1 MVYIVYMFQSFF
13 RKIKL
18 ILSDR
23 GLVTKLVFV
32 LIMFIVLRFLTT
44 VPLPGIDTAA
54 LTKFLNNNQLFAFLN
69 IFSGGGLTAMSI
81 VALGVGPYI
90 TSSIILQLLTMV
102 IPRLKELYHE
112 SGEQG
117 RQNFS
122 QYSRYLT
129 VVFAFIQGFGIIS
142 ILKSQGIFVET
153 SSLVVIQ
160 NIIVLMGG
168 SFLTLWIAD
177 LISEFGIGNGAS
189 MVIFLGIVATIPK
202 HFSQA
207 LFSYEPTQLFTYAGV
222 VISIVAMLWLTVAIN
237 EAERRVPVT
246 YTKQS
251 RNGITTG
258 GADTH
263 IPLKLTLAGVMPII
277 FAGSLLT
284 LPQII
289 AQFATVSNSSLL
301 QTIGNGLT
309 RFQNNQLAYGIVYFV
324 LVFLF
329 TYFYAAVTFDTTAT
343 ADRLQK
349 GGAFIPN
356 VRPGTAT
363 AEFLGVILSRITLY
377 GGFFLATIAVLPL
390 ILQNVTG
397 NSSFAIGGTSILIA
411 VSVVIDLIKKLSAQ
425 ADMREY

>member
-1 MVYIVYMFQSFF
+1 MFQSFF
-13 RKIKL
+13 HKLKL
-18 ILSDR
+18 IFSDR
-23 GLVTKLVFV
+23 GLVTKILFV
-32 LIMFIVLRFLTT
+32 LGMFILMRLLTT
-44 VPLPGIDTAA
+44 IPLPGVDTTA
-54 LTKFLNNNQLFAFLN
+54 LNKFFANNQLFAFLN
-69 IFSGGGLTAMSI
+69 IFSGGGLSMMSI

-117 RQNFS
+117 RQKFT

-129 VVFAFIQGFGIIS
+129 VVFALIQGFGIIS
-142 ILKSQGIFVET
+142 ILRTQNIFIDTTTIV
-153 SSLVVIQ
+153 LIQ
-160 NIIVLMGG
+160 NIIILMGG

-177 LISEFGIGNGAS
+177 LISEFGIGNGTS
-189 MVIFLGIVATIPK
+189 MVIFLGIVANIPG
-202 HFSQA
+202 HISRA
-207 LFSYEPTQLFTYAGV
+207 LFSYEPSQLIMYV
-222 VISIVAMLWLTVAIN
+222 MILLVIAVSIWFTVAIN

-263 IPLKLTLAGVMPII
+263 IPLKLTLSGVMPII

-284 LPQII
+284 LPQIL
-289 AQFATVSNSSLL
+289 ASLATLSKNGVL
-301 QTIGNGLT
+301 QSIGDALT
-309 RFQNNQLAYGIVYFV
+309 RFQNNQLVYGIVYFV

-329 TYFYAAVTFDTTAT
+329 TYFYTAVTFDTTAT

-356 VRPGTAT
+356 VRPGVPT
-363 AEFLGVILSRITLY
+363 AEFLGTVLSRITLY
-377 GGFFLATIAVLPL
+377 GGLFLATIAVLPL
-390 ILQNVTG
+390 ILQSITG
-397 NSSFAIGGTSILIA
+397 NTNFAIGGTSILIA
-411 VSVVIDLIKKLSAQ
+411 VSVVVDLIKKLSAQ

>member
-1 MVYIVYMFQSFF
+1 MFQSFF

-23 GLVTKLVFV
+23 GLVTKLLFV
-32 LIMFIVLRFLTT
+32 LLMFIVMRLLTT
-44 VPLPGIDTAA
+44 IPLPGVDSVA
-54 LTKFLNNNQLFAFLN
+54 LTKFLGNNQLFAFLN
-69 IFSGGGLTAMSI
+69 IFSGGGLSMMSI

-90 TSSIILQLLTMV
+90 TSSIILQLLTV
-102 IPRLKELYHE
+102 VVPRLKELYHE
-112 SGEQG
+112 SGEIG
-117 RQNFS
+117 RQKFT

-142 ILKSQGIFVET
+142 ILRSQNIFVDT
-153 SSLVVIQ
+153 STIVLIQ
-160 NIIVLMGG
+160 NIVVLMGG
-168 SFLTLWIAD
+168 AFLTLWVAD

-189 MVIFLGIVATIPK
+189 MVIFLGIVANIPG
-202 HFSQA
+202 HISRS
-207 LFSYEPTQLFTYAGV
+207 LFSYEPSQMLMYAMVVLVIIIAIWFTV
-222 VISIVAMLWLTVAIN
+222 SIN

-251 RNGITTG
+251 RNGVTTG

-263 IPLKLTLAGVMPII
+263 VPLKLTLAGVMPII

-289 AQFATVSNSSLL
+289 AQLTSLSGSTLL
-301 QTIGNGLT
+301 QSISSALT

-329 TYFYAAVTFDTTAT
+329 TYFYTAVTFDTTAT

-356 VRPGTAT
+356 VRPGAPT
-363 AEFLGVILSRITLY
+363 AEFLGVVLSRITLY

-390 ILQNVTG
+390 ILQNITG
-397 NSSFAIGGTSILIA
+397 NTTFAIGGTSILIA
-411 VSVVIDLIKKLSAQ
+411 VSVVVDLIKKLSAQ